1 MCDLILYP
9 PNVFQFDLVH
19 KENNSSEVK
28 LKKENVLKKNVVLFY
43 FSPNLAC
50 FLHHLALCSVN
61 TKHTAVSL
69 HSDSP
74 TSLNIRRFPQP
85 EEKLWTTS
93 HIQRRRRKSRRRG
106 GEQEEQEEEW
116 ELAHGYQGVST
127 PCWLWLHHWDIC
139 PLVDPPSNPPPNPLQ
154 PIQLLQSTNTST
166 HAIQTS

>member
-1 MCDLILYP
+1 MWSDPLPSKCIP
-9 PNVFQFDLVH
+9 IWFSTQRKQFIRSQTE
-19 KENNSSEVK
+19 KRK
-28 LKKENVLKKNVVLFY
+28 CIKKNVVLFY

-106 GEQEEQEEEW
+106 GG
-116 ELAHGYQGVST
+116 AGGAGGGVGVST
-127 PCWLWLHHWDIC
+127 WLSGCQH
-139 PLVDPPSNPPPNPLQ
+139 PLLALAASLGHLPSCRPPLKSSTQ
-154 PIQLLQSTNTST
+154 PSPANSTTT
-166 HAIQTS
+166 IY